1 MTGAIFYVDGTILD
15 SMQVWYKVTT
25 NFFEMHNL
33 VLTEEKAASY
43 KEMTLDESLP
53 QINEEFN
60 LGMTKDE
67 ILEEFRQLIIH
78 EYTFNIQLKPNIDI
92 YLKKLHDRGVKI
104 AVATSGYE
112 GMCKSAFKRLG
123 ILKYIDAYAFS
134 SEVGVNK
141 GNPDI
146 YLLAAERIGLKPQ
159 DCIVYED
166 IVLGLETARKA
177 GFKTCAIY
185 DDTNSYET
193 QRLKQVS
200 DRYITGWEELL

>member
-1 MTGAIFYVDGTILD
+1 MTGAIFDVDGTILD

-92 YLKKLHDRGVKI
+92 YLKKLHDSGVKI

-159 DCIVYED
+159 DCTVYED

>member
-1 MTGAIFYVDGTILD
+1 MTGAIFDVDGTILD

-60 LGMTKDE
+60 LGMTNDE

-78 EYTFNIQLKPNIDI
+78 EYAFNIQLKPNIDI
-92 YLKKLHDRGVKI
+92 YLKKLHDSGVKI

-159 DCIVYED
+159 DCTVYED

>member
-1 MTGAIFYVDGTILD
+1 MTGAIFDVDGTILD

-60 LGMTKDE
+60 LGMTNDE

-78 EYTFNIQLKPNIDI
+78 EYAFNIQLKPNIDI
-92 YLKKLHDRGVKI
+92 YLKKLHDSGVKI

-112 GMCKSAFKRLG
+112 GMCKSAFKRLD

-159 DCIVYED
+159 DCTVYED